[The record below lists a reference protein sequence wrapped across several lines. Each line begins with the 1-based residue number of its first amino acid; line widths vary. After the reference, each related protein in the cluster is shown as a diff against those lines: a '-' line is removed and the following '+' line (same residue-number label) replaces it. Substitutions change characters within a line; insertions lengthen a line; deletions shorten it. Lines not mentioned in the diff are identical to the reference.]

1 MSKKEILIQAI
12 LGSLFMALM
21 MSGVISL
28 SKAGLNLQWLSAWRD
43 SFFVAWPVAFALNLT
58 VMPKIR
64 RVAHWLAY
72 LGADK
77 SSENQ

>member
-28 SKAGLNLQWLSAWRD
+28 SKVGLNLHCLSAWRD

-64 RVAHWLAY
+64 RLAHWLAL
-72 LGADK
+72 LGENKPTAD
-77 SSENQ
+77 

>member
-28 SKAGLNLQWLSAWRD
+28 SKVGLNLHWLSAWRD

-58 VMPKIR
+58 VMPQIR
-64 RVAHWLAY
+64 RLAHWLAL
-72 LGADK
+72 LGENKPTAD
-77 SSENQ
+77 

>member
-1 MSKKEILIQAI
+1 MSKKEILIQAM

-28 SKAGLNLQWLSAWRD
+28 SKVGLNLQWLSAWRD

-58 VMPKIR
+58 VMPRVR
-64 RVAHWLAY
+64 RFGHWLAH
-72 LGADK
+72 LGEER
-77 SSENQ
+77 SEVN

>member
-21 MSGVISL
+21 MSCVISL
-28 SKAGLNLQWLSAWRD
+28 SKVGLNLQ
-43 SFFVAWPVAFALNLT
+43 
-58 VMPKIR
+58 
-64 RVAHWLAY
+64 WLAY